1 MVVFSCVV
9 NCESRAQRDN
19 VHFFRIPAER
29 HFKHKAEINELS
41 RLRRQKWIN
50 AINRKDLTEQ
60 KLKYAFVCSKHFTT
74 GKPSVLIDT
83 THPDWVPTVNMG
95 YGTTKGLASKKL
107 LRYQRKQR
115 RHEVAWEASAPSTS
129 DAVVVGE
136 SEQADMQETDESR
149 IISVDS
155 LRTDSTKL
163 KYYTGL
169 PSNSHFDMV
178 MKLIEPHIPV
188 MVNTALS
195 AKNQIILTLIKLR
208 LNLDFKDLAYR
219 FGVSFTSASSYF
231 KCVINVMYQR
241 LKYFVFWPKRDDIVK
256 MMPHCF
262 KESFADNTT
271 IIIDCFEIKSETPS
285 NLLTAA
291 QSWSNYKH
299 SQTIKYLIGITPQGS
314 VCFISEAWG
323 GRLSDTIL
331 TKNSIIHVE
340 RVIGVLRQKY
350 RILEGTLPISLLST
364 GGSEP
369 ILNKIVHLCCALI
382 NMCPPIV
389 PL

>member
-1 MVVFSCVV
+1 MVVFCCVV
-9 NCESRAQRDN
+9 NCGSRAQRDN

-136 SEQADMQETDESR
+136 SEQADMQETDAERHFKHKAEINELSRLRRQKWINAINRKDLTEQKLKYAFVCSKHFTTGKPSVLIDTTHPDWVPTVNMGYGTTKGLASKKLLRYQRKQRRHEVAWEASAPSTSDAVVVGESEQADMQETDAKFVQTDLTSEQLTIMAVGLSSSQKICRQLESR

-178 MKLIEPHIPV
+178 MKL
-188 MVNTALS
+188 LS
-195 AKNQIILTLIKLR
+195 PT
-208 LNLDFKDLAYR
+208 
-219 FGVSFTSASSYF
+219 
-231 KCVINVMYQR
+231 YQ
-241 LKYFVFWPKRDDIVK
+241 
-256 MMPHCF
+256 
-262 KESFADNTT
+262 
-271 IIIDCFEIKSETPS
+271 
-285 NLLTAA
+285 
-291 QSWSNYKH
+291 
-299 SQTIKYLIGITPQGS
+299 
-314 VCFISEAWG
+314 
-323 GRLSDTIL
+323 
-331 TKNSIIHVE
+331 
-340 RVIGVLRQKY
+340 
-350 RILEGTLPISLLST
+350 
-364 GGSEP
+364 
-369 ILNKIVHLCCALI
+369 
-382 NMCPPIV
+382 
-389 PL
+389 

>member
-1 MVVFSCVV
+1 MVVFCCVV
-9 NCESRAQRDN
+9 NCGSRAQRDN

-60 KLKYAFVCSKHFTT
+60 KLKYAFVYSKHFTT

-83 THPDWVPTVNMG
+83 THPDWVPTVSMG

-136 SEQADMQETDESR
+136 SEQADMQETDGKFVQTDLTSEQLTTMAVGLSSSQKICRQLESR

-188 MVNTALS
+188 TVNTALS

-241 LKYFVFWPKRDDIVK
+241 LEYFVFWPKRDDIVK

-323 GRLSDTIL
+323 GRVSDTIL
-331 TKNSIIHVE
+331 TKNV
-340 RVIGVLRQKY
+340 
-350 RILEGTLPISLLST
+350 
-364 GGSEP
+364 
-369 ILNKIVHLCCALI
+369 
-382 NMCPPIV
+382 
-389 PL
+389 

>member
-1 MVVFSCVV
+1 MF
-9 NCESRAQRDN
+9 
-19 VHFFRIPAER
+19 H
-29 HFKHKAEINELS
+29 
-41 RLRRQKWIN
+41 
-50 AINRKDLTEQ
+50 
-60 KLKYAFVCSKHFTT
+60 
-74 GKPSVLIDT
+74 
-83 THPDWVPTVNMG
+83 M
-95 YGTTKGLASKKL
+95 
-107 LRYQRKQR
+107 
-115 RHEVAWEASAPSTS
+115 VAWEASAPSAS

-136 SEQADMQETDESR
+136 SEQADMQETDGKFVQTDLTSEQLTTMAVGLSSSQKICRQLESR

-169 PSNSHFDMV
+169 PSNSHF
-178 MKLIEPHIPV
+178 EPHIPV
-188 MVNTALS
+188 TVNTALS

-323 GRLSDTIL
+323 GRVSDTIL
-331 TKNSIIHVE
+331 TKNSMLFKNLVPGDVIMADK
-340 RVIGVLRQKY
+340 RVSDK
-350 RILEGTLPISLLST
+350 RICWFIWFRCEDACIS
-364 GGSEP
+364 EE
-369 ILNKIVHLCCALI
+369 
-382 NMCPPIV
+382 
-389 PL
+389 